1 MSKGKSLER
10 GGAPS
15 RFGRV
20 RLAWQRVWPGARFR
34 FPRGLPLAALLL
46 ALALDAVAFGMI
58 GDHGGLFGGGWR
70 FAPLLP
76 SPRQHDFA
84 AAFSAQ
90 NLLNQNLIDRPGVAG
105 TAVALGP
112 DGRLVL
118 KVMLTHAGAAALP
131 ARFDGHAVLGEVT
144 GPFRAYSASA
154 SEASSTRSGAAL
166 GAAVASPA
174 GSGAPPGAAA
184 NTDDPRRSFPR
195 PVPIGVSTGQVD
207 VTAGTIGARVATD
220 DGVFALS
227 NNHVFA
233 NRNQADVG
241 DPILQPGRVDGG
253 AHPADAIGV
262 LHDFEPIRFCQP
274 FPICPANRID
284 AAIASTTVG
293 DLGKATPGN
302 GYGTPRSDPM
312 EARLG
317 LAVQK
322 YGRTTGHTKAR
333 ITGINATINV
343 GFGDGTARFSGQIV
357 VGGGDFSGPGDSG
370 SLVVPDGMGGNDRR
384 PVGLLFAGSPTSTL
398 ANPIGLVL
406 DRFGVRIDGSE

>member
-1 MSKGKSLER
+1 MRKATSTGHA
-10 GGAPS
+10 GGRTPS
-15 RFGRV
+15 RPGRV
-20 RLAWQRVWPGARFR
+20 RHAWPRIRLGPRFR
-34 FPRGLPLAALLL
+34 LPRGLPLGALLL
-46 ALALDAVAFGMI
+46 AIALDALAFGFV
-58 GDHGGLFGGGWR
+58 GDYGGLFGGGWR

-76 SPRQHDFA
+76 TPRQHDFA

-90 NLLNQNLIDRPGVAG
+90 DLLNQDLIDRAGVAG

-118 KVMLTHAGAAALP
+118 KVMLTHAGAVALP
-131 ARFDGHAVLGEVT
+131 ARFDGHAVMGEVT
-144 GPFRAYSASA
+144 GPFRAYAASVA
-154 SEASSTRSGAAL
+154 GAH
-166 GAAVASPA
+166 PA
-174 GSGAPPGAAA
+174 GPGVSPRAAA

-207 VTAGTIGARVATD
+207 VTAGTIGARVATA

-253 AHPADAIGV
+253 ANPADAIGV

-274 FPICPANRID
+274 FPVCPANRID
-284 AAIASTTVG
+284 AAIASTTAG
-293 DLGKATPGN
+293 DLGNATPGN

-322 YGRTTGHTKAR
+322 YGRTTGHTRSR

-357 VGGGDFSGPGDSG
+357 VGGGNFSGPGDSG
-370 SLVVPDGMGGNDRR
+370 SLIVSDGVGGSDRR
-384 PVGLLFAGSPTSTL
+384 PVGLLFAGSPTTTL

-406 DRFGVRIDGSE
+406 DRFGVRIDGSD